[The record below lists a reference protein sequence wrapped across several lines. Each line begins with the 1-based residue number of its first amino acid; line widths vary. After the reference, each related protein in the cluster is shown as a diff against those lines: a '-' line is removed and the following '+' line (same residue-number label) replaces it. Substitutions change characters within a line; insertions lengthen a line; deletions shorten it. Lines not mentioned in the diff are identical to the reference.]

1 MNSEMQQAG
10 DGWEQLTGQQPFIT
24 YNKTKSETMDE
35 KNEKFNKDR
44 KQQWKKYIETLELKK
59 VITELKT

>member
-1 MNSEMQQAG
+1 VLQENI
-10 DGWEQLTGQQPFIT
+10 D
-24 YNKTKSETMDE
+24 NKTKSETMDE